1 MGSLG
6 SLDSLDYS
14 DSLARLRSDV
24 RAQLIDRPLSH
35 PIQIL
40 HGLLRKPPQLRL
52 GSGQAGAADIKA
64 HPFFAPIDWDLLM
77 ERKLEPPFKPDVNT
91 DVDVR
96 CVETC

>member
-1 MGSLG
+1 MPNS
-6 SLDSLDYS
+6 SS
-14 DSLARLRSDV
+14 
-24 RAQLIDRPLSH
+24 PSH

-52 GSGQAGAADIKA
+52 GSGQAGAAEIKA
-64 HPFFAPIDWDLLM
+64 HPFFAPIDWDLLI

-91 DVDVR
+91 NVDVR